1 MTSNSVFIR
10 IPSKPD
16 YISMVRLSTSSI
28 GYNIGLNVDEIEDI
42 KVAIGEACINSLS
55 ITDNETIKIEYFVSD
70 EKLEINVSGA
80 KENIPNNIEE
90 CRERE
95 LGVLIIKSLM
105 DKVEFNSDGI
115 VMSKFIE

>member
-1 MTSNSVFIR
+1 MSNNSILIR

-16 YISMVRLSTSSI
+16 YVSMVRLSTSSV

-55 ITDNETIKIEYFVSD
+55 ITNNETITIEYFITD
-70 EKLEINVSGA
+70 KKLEINVSGA
-80 KENIPNNIEE
+80 REDIPKDIEE
-90 CRERE
+90 SKERE

-105 DKVEFNSDGI
+105 DDVEFYNDGI
-115 VMSKFIE
+115 IMSKIIE